1 MEAPATAT
9 ALSVASVLKNSAY
22 GVAFIIGSE
31 YLGFKAEA
39 GAVLITLMIID
50 TCAGIA
56 RSAAVNGLPSITS
69 SIGTRGLLAKILTLV
84 GILSLAI
91 AFKGIG
97 YDAQNAVQGIVAVF
111 ILAETYSI
119 VGNIHSIL
127 TGKQKAEYDAMAFLV
142 GIVKNALQKT
152 AGK

>member
-1 MEAPATAT
+1 METPTAAIFLATI
-9 ALSVASVLKNSAY
+9 LKNSSY
-22 GVAFIIGSE
+22 GVAFIVGAE
-31 YLGFKAEA
+31 FLGFTPDA

-50 TCAGIA
+50 TVAGVT

-69 SIGTRGLLAKILTLV
+69 SIGTRGLLAKILTLL
-84 GILSLAI
+84 GLISLAV

-97 YDAQNAVQGIVAVF
+97 YDAQAAIQGVVTVF
-111 ILAETYSI
+111 ILAELYSI

-127 TGKQKAEYDAMAFLV
+127 TKKPKAEYDAMAFLV
-142 GIVKNALQKT
+142 GVVKTALQKA